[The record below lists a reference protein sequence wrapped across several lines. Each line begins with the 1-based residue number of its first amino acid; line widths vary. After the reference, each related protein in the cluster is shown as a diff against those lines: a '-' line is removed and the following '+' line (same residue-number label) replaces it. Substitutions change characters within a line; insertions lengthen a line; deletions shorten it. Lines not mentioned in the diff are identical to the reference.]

1 MESVELH
8 AADFGHLLFCDM
20 RNICVKSPLWVMRY
34 FVQGTRVLVDGDV
47 GQPVVGQVQVA
58 QVHQLVQSG
67 GV

>member
-1 MESVELH
+1 
-8 AADFGHLLFCDM
+8 
-20 RNICVKSPLWVMRY
+20 MRY